1 MKTLVISDVHANL
14 DALNAVLES
23 AGEVD
28 AVLCLGDIVG
38 YGPDPNECI
47 ERLSTLP
54 NLTCIMGNHDAA
66 ALGLIDIDTFNKEAR
81 QSSRWTQK
89 TLTSEHMAFLRK
101 LPETAIVGDITIAHG
116 SPRNP
121 IWEYVLDIKT
131 ALVNFG
137 AFDTQICF
145 IGHSHLPLAFL
156 MNPSGKS
163 ITWKLLSDMD
173 VITIDGRAMINPGS
187 VGQPRDHDPRSAF
200 GIFDSEAQTWQARRV
215 EYDIAAVQKRIRA
228 ANLPKRHADR
238 LADGW

>member
-1 MKTLVISDVHANL
+1 
-14 DALNAVLES
+14 
-23 AGEVD
+23 
-28 AVLCLGDIVG
+28 
-38 YGPDPNECI
+38 
-47 ERLSTLP
+47 
-54 NLTCIMGNHDAA
+54 
-66 ALGLIDIDTFNKEAR
+66 
-81 QSSRWTQK
+81 
-89 TLTSEHMAFLRK
+89 MAFLRK
-101 LPETAIVGDITIAHG
+101 LTETAIVGDITIAHG

-156 MNPSGKS
+156 MDPSGKS
-163 ITWKLLSDMD
+163 ITWKLLSEMD

-187 VGQPRDHDPRSAF
+187 VGQPRDHDPLSAF

>member
-54 NLTCIMGNHDAA
+54 NLICIMGNHDAA

-89 TLTSEHMAFLRK
+89 TLTSEHMMFLGK

-137 AFDTQICF
+137 AFDTHICF

-238 LADGW
+238 LVDGW